1 VLVRQVLCPVELQ
14 SPANRSLQI
23 FGLFFPV
30 PIPLLV
36 IIKYLHTISL
46 WEFEGLIFGDFGC

>member
-1 VLVRQVLCPVELQ
+1 
-14 SPANRSLQI
+14 
-23 FGLFFPV
+23 
-30 PIPLLV
+30 LLV